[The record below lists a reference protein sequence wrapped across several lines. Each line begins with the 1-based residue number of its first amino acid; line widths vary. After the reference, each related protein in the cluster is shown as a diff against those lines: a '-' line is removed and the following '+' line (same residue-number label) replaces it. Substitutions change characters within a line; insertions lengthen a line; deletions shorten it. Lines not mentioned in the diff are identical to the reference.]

1 MHSLRVKHMRS
12 GAVCSHN
19 MRVGVRTVHCAVGRC
34 RALQAHQAHLSHRAG
49 VSQGMVRMVRTQ
61 AGGLVCC
68 VASSSSSSSSSSSAD
83 DIIVPPLKTHIGA
96 FETSLSSLMG
106 LAHEHGYFA
115 GEGVPPGVIDGSG
128 VGLDAWL
135 ATRGGYA
142 ATKRALAQLA
152 RQHETEGNVKPVDDV
167 HAQSLAALS
176 CPAPNRKAANAH
188 KRLRAWAG
196 LEPQHP
202 SQGPYEPGDAMGN
215 VGLSDVLRLVLC
227 HRMCGKRTGGWS
239 CRDVDEGAIQ
249 GGCEP
254 PRALRQPRW
263 RTSTPRCETT
273 ESSLRTL
280 DAPWRRAHDVA
291 TSYSRT
297 SRGDSRKRPK
307 DGSSE
312 SLAARGDMGAM
323 RERRASDRMGRRS
336 RIVKTLTATLCHP
349 HSTV

>member
-1 MHSLRVKHMRS
+1 MHSLRVKHMRVA
-12 GAVCSHN
+12 GAHN

-34 RALQAHQAHLSHRAG
+34 RASLPHQAHLSHRAG

-68 VASSSSSSSSSSSAD
+68 VASSSSSSSSSSAD

-115 GEGVPPGVIDGSG
+115 GEGVPQGVIDGSG
-128 VGLDAWL
+128 GGLDAWL

-152 RQHETEGNVKPVDDV
+152 RQHETEGNLKPVDDV

-202 SQGPYEPGDAMGN
+202 SQGPYTPGDAMGS

-227 HRMCGKRTGGWS
+227 TACAGSEQAAGAAGTWTKGPFKVGASHRAAAAAAVA
-239 CRDVDEGAIQ
+239 DVDA
-249 GGCEP
+249 
-254 PRALRQPRW
+254 ALRDDGIQPANFG
-263 RTSTPRCETT
+263 RTMETRARRRDELFTDKQRRFQKTTKRREFRKSRSTRGYGRDAREARIRSHGA
-273 ESSLRTL
+273 EEQDREDIDGDAVSS
-280 DAPWRRAHDVA
+280 A
-291 TSYSRT
+291 
-297 SRGDSRKRPK
+297 
-307 DGSSE
+307 
-312 SLAARGDMGAM
+312 
-323 RERRASDRMGRRS
+323 
-336 RIVKTLTATLCHP
+336 
-349 HSTV
+349 